1 MLHFPASAVLYSVLC
16 PFTQTC
22 NGCYSFSSAMASK
35 KALTTNAKAKVSKRI
50 KKPCSQSKDFLL
62 PPTLPLSSISKHKLS
77 LTYFFE
83 RSFQET

>member
-35 KALTTNAKAKVSKRI
+35 KALTTNAKAKVSK
-50 KKPCSQSKDFLL
+50 KN
-62 PPTLPLSSISKHKLS
+62 
-77 LTYFFE
+77 
-83 RSFQET
+83 